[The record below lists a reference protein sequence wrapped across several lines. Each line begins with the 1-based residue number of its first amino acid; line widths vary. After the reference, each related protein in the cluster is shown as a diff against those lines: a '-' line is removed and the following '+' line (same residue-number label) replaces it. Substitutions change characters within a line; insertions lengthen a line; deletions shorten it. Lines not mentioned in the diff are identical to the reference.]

1 MWVRI
6 DNDKEMEG
14 LMTFLR
20 EPQFSCIRE
29 FIAEEGILLPCLV
42 FLETEYAKPAIMGF
56 APPDD
61 NNRALDTISLKE
73 FLRGQKEIFSKKS
86 AKDLHI

>member
-14 LMTFLR
+14 LLTFLG
-20 EPQFSCIRE
+20 EPQFSCVRE
-29 FIAEEGILLPCLV
+29 FVESEKHLLPCQV
-42 FLETEYAKPAIMGF
+42 FLETEYARPLIVSF
-56 APPDD
+56 APLRP
-61 NNRALDTISLKE
+61 NGTLDVISFQE

>member
-20 EPQFSCIRE
+20 EPQFSCVRE
-29 FIAEEGILLPCLV
+29 FIEEEENLTPCLA
-42 FLETEYAKPAIMGF
+42 FLETEYAKPIIAGF
-56 APPDD
+56 SSPDD